1 MESASNRRQA
11 AVTPTPFM
19 SVTREP
25 FDGKD
30 FAKSSLRHFTPLF
43 RPAAAEYHKSD
54 EELVTLPEPEEETA
68 LLPPQEAASPSR
80 QVTRDPRALA
90 IAARQHLLDDRPT
103 AAAKLLRGGLTSPS
117 QPLTPAARAA
127 LLNDLALC
135 ALHDGRPSDAI
146 DPLRHALALLPLPP
160 SRPTESSSDG
170 GVGSSSSSSTGSSQK
185 NLWAMRSRAQLQ
197 INLCEAL
204 LLKGGS
210 LKQTRR
216 EALEA
221 VRTAQHA
228 QDFVGG
234 GSLTARRDALI
245 HGTRTP
251 RSGRGS
257 SSSSS
262 PTRGNRMLPR
272 LFTAR
277 WLLPPEGIGSKASA
291 SAVSETGDAEDDDDA
306 DADAAKITARGGDL
320 DGCLPSGELLVLAW
334 LWAAL
339 ANESMGKYHHSL
351 QCYSRGL
358 EVAQVRRAVACRQ
371 HTFAPPPHHHL
382 LLTTT
387 PLHSLPL
394 SVRAATRGRRWPQS
408 TA

>member
-1 MESASNRRQA
+1 M
-11 AVTPTPFM
+11 
-19 SVTREP
+19 
-25 FDGKD
+25 
-30 FAKSSLRHFTPLF
+30 LW
-43 RPAAAEYHKSD
+43 
-54 EELVTLPEPEEETA
+54 
-68 LLPPQEAASPSR
+68 
-80 QVTRDPRALA
+80 
-90 IAARQHLLDDRPT
+90 
-103 AAAKLLRGGLTSPS
+103 
-117 QPLTPAARAA
+117 
-127 LLNDLALC
+127 
-135 ALHDGRPSDAI
+135 
-146 DPLRHALALLPLPP
+146 PLPP
-160 SRPTESSSDG
+160 SRPTDSSTDG
-170 GVGSSSSSSTGSSQK
+170 GVGSSSSSTGSSQK

-245 HGTRTP
+245 HGTRAP

-291 SAVSETGDAEDDDDA
+291 SAVSETGDAEDDDEA

-358 EVAQVRRAVACRQ
+358 EVAQVRCAVACMQAAHIR
-371 HTFAPPPHHHL
+371 TTSTPPPPSHL